1 MKKNLRTVFIT
12 ALALVFLCGLSY
24 SQSRETGALQGVVTD
39 TEGTPLPGVEVTIN
53 SPSMMGGAKSTIT
66 DASGKYRF
74 VLLLPGTYSIDVKL
88 EGFAP
93 KRREAVRLFVA
104 QTLTVDFSLEI
115 GTLEEEVTV
124 LAQSPLIDVKDT
136 AMLTTVLDARAL
148 DNIVYNREMY
158 IYKVIELAPGTT
170 PVYHGSSA
178 YGGEG
183 RAGNTYYLDGVE
195 ISIPGWGDSWHIPNA
210 QSFEEVK
217 VTGLG
222 AAAEYD
228 GFTGV
233 HMTMISKSGGNT
245 YDGMAQIM
253 YTDYGW
259 VDANFDVDEHP
270 LWEEPQETMFQDA
283 FFQIGGPIIKDKLW
297 LFADVKWLSEGF
309 LTGAGAKYRKDQ
321 PKHLAKLTFQLSP
334 ATRITATQSFD
345 DWVYD
350 ERYTSVYRPV
360 EASSYEYCHTYVHSL
375 GIFHSFSDKTFMD
388 VRLGRIADSAV
399 YGGYQGDTPGHH
411 DDSTGMY
418 SGNYKW
424 VEDWPDWRWQVTAH
438 LSHHADEFIEGSHDF
453 KFGVEWEQVGAQ
465 EIATYN
471 GGYWY
476 EDNVLVGGVYHN
488 YAYTYGYDRKPVG
501 NRYSAFAQ
509 DSWTIGNVTINPGIR
524 FNYWTGYL
532 TSWDA
537 TPFKTSGIAPRIGI
551 TWDIFGDHTTA
562 FKAHYGK
569 YYDKLVTNVFSAA
582 STGTNDWVMYEVM
595 PDGTKDEVD
604 RDVYTNPTTVD
615 EDIIFQSMD
624 QFSFGIERELMK
636 DISVGASFIW
646 KKRKNYIAMVN
657 TGVTYDLVSFTYT
670 DENGVEQTGQAYDKT
685 SDPEQDRFL
694 LTNPKEGT
702 YPSVIKDPYRTY
714 WGLFFTFEKRFSNR
728 WMLAANYA
736 LSMQKSTYLGRDPW
750 IDPNETLWTLWDG
763 EPVGYAVHNFKIFAT
778 VVLPF
783 DFNLSPMFVYRTGPR
798 WTRYIHA
805 DVTGSPDYIIE
816 KPRINKLDDVYIFD
830 LRLEKTFTVK
840 GDLRVGLLVD
850 LYNVFNV
857 GREEAIQNYIH
868 SANYG
873 LIDEFNFGRRYKIG
887 LRVYF

>member
-1 MKKNLRTVFIT
+1 MKKNLRTLFVT
-12 ALALVFLCGLSY
+12 ALALVFLSGLSY
-24 SQSRETGALQGVVTD
+24 SQSRETGALQGTVAD
-39 TEGTPLPGVEVTIN
+39 SEGTPLPGVEVTIN
-53 SPSMMGGAKSTIT
+53 SPSMIGGAKSTIT
-66 DASGKYRF
+66 DASGRYRF
-74 VLLLPGTYSIDVKL
+74 VLLQPGTYSIDVKL

-104 QTLTVDFSLEI
+104 HTLTVDFTLEI

-136 AMLTTVLDARAL
+136 AMITTVLDARAL
-148 DNIVYNREMY
+148 DNIVYDREMY

-195 ISIPGWGDSWHIPNA
+195 ISIPVWGSSWHIPDA

-233 HMTMISKSGGNT
+233 HMNMIGKTGGNT

-253 YTDYGW
+253 YSGYGW
-259 VDANFDVDEHP
+259 VDANFDVAEHP
-270 LWEEPQETMFQDA
+270 LWSEPQKHMFQEA
-283 FFQIGGPIIKDKLW
+283 FLQIGGPIIKDKLW
-297 LFADVKWLSEGF
+297 LFASVKWLSEGF
-309 LTGAGAKYRKDQ
+309 ETGAGARYHKDQ
-321 PKHLAKLTFQLSP
+321 PKHIAKLTFQLSP

-375 GIFHSFSDKTFMD
+375 GIFHSFSDKTFMELK
-388 VRLGRIADSAV
+388 LGRSADSSV
-399 YGGYQGDTPGHH
+399 YGGYQGDTPGHY
-411 DDSTGMY
+411 DASTGMY
-418 SGNYKW
+418 SANYAW
-424 VEDWPDWRWQVTAH
+424 VEDWPDWRNQVTAH

-453 KFGVEWEQVGAQ
+453 KFGVEWENIGNQ
-465 EIATYN
+465 EVVDYN
-471 GGYWY
+471 GGYFY
-476 EDNVLVGGVYHN
+476 VDNVLVGGVYHD
-488 YAYTYGYDRKPVG
+488 YAYSFSYDRKPIA
-501 NRYSAFAQ
+501 NRYSAFVQ
-509 DSWTIGNVTINPGIR
+509 DSWKIGDVTINPGIR
-524 FNYWTGYL
+524 FNHWTGYL

-537 TPFKTSGIAPRIGI
+537 TPLKTSGIAPRIGI

-569 YYDKLVTNVFSAA
+569 YYDKITTNVFAEA
-582 STGTNDWVMYEVM
+582 SIGTEDYVMYEVM
-595 PDGTKDEVD
+595 PDGSKVEVY
-604 RDVYTNPTTVD
+604 RDVFTNPTTVD
-615 EDIIFQSMD
+615 EDIKFQSMD
-624 QFSFGIERELMK
+624 QFSLGIERELMK
-636 DISVGASFIW
+636 DVSVGASFVW
-646 KKRKNYIAMVN
+646 KKRKNYICLIN
-657 TGVTYDLVSFTYT
+657 TGATYDLVTFTYT
-670 DENGVEQTGQAYDKT
+670 DENGVEHTGQAYDKT
-685 SDPEQDRFL
+685 SPSAQDQFL
-694 LTNPKEGT
+694 LTNPKGGT
-702 YPSVIKDPYRTY
+702 YPSVIEDIYRNY
-714 WGLFFTFEKRFSNR
+714 WGLFFMFEKRFSNK

-736 LSMQKSTYLGRDPW
+736 LSMQKSTYIWRDPSVN
-750 IDPNETLWTLWDG
+750 PNQQLRALWDG
-763 EPVGYAVHNFKIFAT
+763 EPVGYAMHNFKVYGT

-783 DFNLSPMFVYRTGPR
+783 DFHLSPMFVYRTGPR
-798 WTRYIHA
+798 WTRTIYA
-805 DVTGSPDYIIE
+805 PVAGSPTYNIE
-816 KPRINKLDDVYIFD
+816 KPNINKLDDVYIFD

-840 GDLRVGLLVD
+840 GDLRVGLVAD

-857 GREEAIQNYIH
+857 AREEGINNFIY

-873 LIDEFNFGRRYKIG
+873 LIDTFNMGRHYKIG